1 MNVLLDDEEQ
11 LIKTSAGEFLEA
23 ESTPAVVR
31 AAEVHSLR
39 YSKPLWDKFTALG
52 WLGIS
57 LPEAYGGQGLPLSYM
72 GLVFEELGRYIA
84 PLPVHATLVPAL
96 VIAKHGS
103 EQQKQELLPKVID
116 GSLMLSWALQEKNG
130 RWATDAVAMTGR
142 VDGGHVVLNGVKHFV
157 DNFGNAQKCLVVFRM
172 EGAGPSGLRAILV
185 DTNTAGIHA
194 EELVPTTKDRE
205 DFVRF
210 ENVRVPEANLVG
222 EGATVIDDLMDYAA
236 VFYASLL
243 EGAARRAMEVSIRY
257 VNEREAFG
265 QMIGSFQAIQHMAAD
280 MLNAVDGTQLLARE
294 AIWRMSEELPARVEV
309 AQAKSF
315 GNVKCL
321 YVVRC
326 CQQLHGG
333 IGFIMDTD
341 INLWYR
347 RVTSWSMRAGTT
359 YEHRQLIASA
369 LLDTPGKVRLGMTQQ
384 LPSATATVQ

>member
-31 AAEVHSLR
+31 AAEVHALR

-57 LPEAYGGQGLPLSYM
+57 LPEAHGGQGLPLTYM
-72 GLVFEELGRYIA
+72 GLVFEELGRHIA

-116 GSLMLSWALQEKNG
+116 GSLMLSWALQEKDG
-130 RWATDAVAMTGR
+130 RWAKEAVAMTGR
-142 VDGGHVVLNGVKHFV
+142 IEGGHVVLNGAKHFV
-157 DNFGNAQKCLVVFRM
+157 DNFGNARQCLVVFRL
-172 EGAGPSGLRAILV
+172 ENAGKSDLRAILV
-185 DTNTAGIHA
+185 DTDSSGIHA

-210 ENVRVPEANLVG
+210 DNVRVPEANLVG
-222 EGATVIDDLMDYAA
+222 QGVTVIDDLMDCAA

-243 EGAARRAMEVSIRY
+243 EGAARRAMEVSIAY

-265 QMIGSFQAIQHMAAD
+265 QPIGSFQAIQHMAAD
-280 MLNAVDGTQLLARE
+280 MLNAVDGTQLLTRE

-359 YEHRQLIASA
+359 YEHRQLIASS
-369 LLDTPGKVRLGMTQQ
+369 LLDTPGKVRLGMTQL
-384 LPSATATVQ
+384 LPI

>member
-11 LIKTSAGEFLEA
+11 LIKTSAGEFLAA

-31 AAEVHSLR
+31 AAEKDPLR
-39 YSKPLWDKFTALG
+39 YSKPLWNKFADLG

-57 LPEAYGGQGLPLSYM
+57 LPEAQGGQGLPWSYT

-103 EQQKQELLPKVID
+103 EQQRQALLPRVID
-116 GSLMLSWALQEKNG
+116 GSLMLSWALQEKDG
-130 RWATDAVAMTGR
+130 RWSKDAVAMKGR
-142 VDGGHVVLNGVKHFV
+142 LEGGHVVLTGAKHFV
-157 DNFGNAQKCLVVFRM
+157 DNFGNADQCLVVFRM
-172 EGAGPSGLRAILV
+172 QGGKGGLRAILV
-185 DTNTAGIHA
+185 DTKSAGIQA

-210 ENVRVPEANLVG
+210 ESVRVPEANLVG
-222 EGATVIDDLMDYAA
+222 QGDAVIDDLMDYAA
-236 VFYASLL
+236 VLFASLM
-243 EGAARRAMEVSIRY
+243 EGAARRAMEMSIAY

-265 QMIGSFQAIQHMAAD
+265 QPIGSFQAIQHMAAD
-280 MLNAVDGTQLLARE
+280 MLNGVDGTQLLTRE
-294 AIWRMSEELPARVEV
+294 ALWRISEALPARVEV

-333 IGFIMDTD
+333 IGFIVDTD

-359 YEHRQLIASA
+359 YEHRQLIAAA

-384 LPSATATVQ
+384 LPSTS